1 MKKIGVFALILCL
14 ILAFGCKD
22 GSDIK
27 PPANDTGTNAPDT
40 PSVDAPD
47 APDTPTTPDTPAT
60 PDTPDEPLPPEDK
73 TVKYSDYIFQGDFK
87 DESVGD
93 ITLVNV
99 SVQLPKAENNE
110 DIQYFYNSFMD
121 KLKETVHTYYLPLGK
136 GNYEFAQ
143 DGIGIFTPVVI
154 ETSYQVVRNDGVLF
168 SVVRESYENTGGAHP
183 MGAKLG
189 DVFRIA
195 DGAKLLFE
203 DVFTVT
209 YDEALAKLTPII
221 HKQMDDFTAAN
232 GLDNA
237 YYENAKQELFSMWE
251 TDDFYLTDESLVLI
265 WQAYSIAPYAAGIQ
279 EFSIPLADIADIV
292 DAQWITK

>member
-143 DGIGIFTPVVI
+143 DGIGIFTPITIDMGYEVKL
-154 ETSYQVVRNDGVLF
+154 NDGKLF
-168 SVVRESYENTGGAHP
+168 SVRRESYQNTGGAHP
-183 MGAKLG
+183 MQSLSAET
-189 DVFRIA
+189 FRVS
-195 DGAKLLFE
+195 DGAKMLFADLFKVSRDE
-203 DVFTVT
+203 VNARLAPLVKAEMEKREKEGISY
-209 YDEALAKLTPII
+209 YDNAKETALA
-221 HKQMDDFTAAN
+221 MR
-232 GLDNA
+232 
-237 YYENAKQELFSMWE
+237 SE
-251 TDDFYLTDESLVLI
+251 TDFYLTDTHLVLF
-265 WQAYSIAPYAAGIQ
+265 WQVYELAPYAAGLQ
-279 EFSIPLADIADIV
+279 EFAIPLSDLSDILRTDF
-292 DAQWITK
+292 